1 MLVFLLCFYLV
12 DAWRMIHTTIRHD
25 IIIIQSHII
34 TDTTIVLCAIRIMNG
49 IHIRT
54 DIILVAF
61 VIDISNQF
69 IYDVKHG

>member
-12 DAWRMIHTTIRHD
+12 DAWRMIHTTIRHA

-34 TDTTIVLCAIRIMNG
+34 TDTIIVPCVIRTISG
-49 IHIRT
+49 IHTPIGT
-54 DIILVAF
+54 ILVAF
-61 VIDISNQF
+61 AIDIPNQF